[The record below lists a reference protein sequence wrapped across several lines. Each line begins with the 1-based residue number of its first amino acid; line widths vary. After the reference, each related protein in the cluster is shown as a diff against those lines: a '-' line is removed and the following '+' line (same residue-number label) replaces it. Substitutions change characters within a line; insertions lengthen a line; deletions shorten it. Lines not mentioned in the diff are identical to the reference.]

1 MKKILFMQLPPPRFI
16 FGDPGSNI
24 PLAAGFLASCIK
36 SQEPVK
42 YEMEILGSDVVDV
55 LGDAGIIREITLR
68 SPDIIAMTLYLWN
81 SQRSLFIAAAVKRL
95 LPNVKVIVGGP
106 DVTPDNS
113 WLLRH
118 PAIDIGVFGEG
129 EPQFVSALS
138 EIVFSEKQESFS
150 LNSFEAERVIFK
162 SKNKSTQVWD
172 LGQAGYPY
180 VNGEIGA
187 SRNGSIFLETVRGC
201 PFKCKYCY
209 YHKAFESVRSY
220 PMKLVEAVLD
230 FAYLPKNRVNE
241 IYLMDPTFNARV
253 GFRDILKSMASRRR
267 NHDIKVHTELRAD
280 LLTDRDVRL
289 FKEAGLVSAEI
300 GLQTVNPDVLKLAGR
315 SGDPERTLA
324 KAASLK
330 KAEVDVT
337 TGIILGLPGD
347 TPAGFSQTL
356 KRLKETQAFSVIQPF
371 TLAILPGSDF
381 RREAANLHVQYD
393 ERPPY
398 YIKSSDTFS
407 SDSMKMC
414 LDEFEETFEMELDYI
429 GTPSLV
435 ESDSTPGIKGYE
447 TSYISKWIINLP
459 DRDLHE
465 VCRSITAQA
474 SNPFTIWLKG
484 NDISGA
490 ENRLIQSLSTFVAHN
505 PHTVLHLVF
514 EFVRGVSPKL
524 LRAILEA
531 TANPEIY
538 VNRAFFP
545 LYPEGEVI
553 TPNFIVI
560 RPLPSTL
567 YARKKILERYSPD
580 STVIWSTD
588 LSNIDV
594 FRSATA
600 PILIAGGLPSSHSMR
615 NRLSIDLKEAY
626 GTRPEE
632 VMFREGEAQR
642 WWDSETGALSD
653 KRKLRESI
661 FVTGSKDGDSFV

>member
-1 MKKILFMQLPPPRFI
+1 MKKILFVQLPPPRFM
-16 FGDPGSNI
+16 FEDSGANI

-36 SQEPVK
+36 SQEPLK
-42 YEMEILGSDVVDV
+42 FETEILGSDVVDV
-55 LGDAGIIREITLR
+55 LADAGIIREITQR
-68 SPDIIAMTLYLWN
+68 SPDILAMTLYLWN
-81 SQRSLFIAAAVKRL
+81 SQRSLFIATAVKRL
-95 LPNVKVIVGGP
+95 LSNVKVIVGGP

-113 WLLRH
+113 WLLRQ

-129 EPQFVSALS
+129 EPQFVSALN
-138 EIVFSEKQESFS
+138 EIVSSEKHGPCS
-150 LNSFEAERVIFK
+150 LNSCEAEQVIFK
-162 SKNKSTQVWD
+162 PRNKSMKDWD

-180 VNGEIGA
+180 VNGIIGA

-209 YHKAFESVRSY
+209 YHKAFDSVRSY
-220 PMKLVEAVLD
+220 PMTLVEEVLD
-230 FAYLPKNRVNE
+230 FAYLQKNRVNE
-241 IYLMDPTFNARV
+241 IYLMDPTFNARK
-253 GFRDILKSMASRRR
+253 GFRNILKSMASRRR
-267 NHDIKVHTELRAD
+267 NHDIKIHTELRAD
-280 LLTDRDVRL
+280 LLTDGDVRL

-324 KAASLK
+324 KAASLR

-347 TPAGFSQTL
+347 TPEGFSKTL
-356 KRLKETQAFSVIQPF
+356 NRLKETQAFSVIQPF

-381 RREAANLHVQYD
+381 RREAGKLRVQYD

-414 LDEFEETFEMELDYI
+414 LDEFEETFEVELDYI
-429 GTPSLV
+429 GAPSLV
-435 ESDSTPGIKGYE
+435 ESDSNVSIKRYG

-459 DRDLHE
+459 NRDLVE
-465 VCRSITAQA
+465 VSGCIMAQA

-484 NDISGA
+484 NDVSGA
-490 ENRLIQSLSTFVAHN
+490 EKHLIQSLSTFAAHN

-514 EFVRGVSPKL
+514 EFSKIVPPKF
-524 LRAILEA
+524 LRDILEA

-545 LYPEGEVI
+545 LYPEGEVVS
-553 TPNFIVI
+553 PNFIVI
-560 RPLPSTL
+560 APLPGTA
-567 YARKKILERYSPD
+567 YARNKIIERYSLHA
-580 STVIWSTD
+580 TVIWSADFSNTD
-588 LSNIDV
+588 D
-594 FRSATA
+594 FRNAAT
-600 PILIAGGLPSSHSMR
+600 PMLISGKIPSDPSIRS
-615 NRLSIDLKEAY
+615 RLSSDLKEIS

-632 VMFREGEAQR
+632 VMFRHEEAQR
-642 WWDSETGALSD
+642 WWDSETGGFS
-653 KRKLRESI
+653 KQVKLRENI
-661 FVTGSKDGDSFV
+661 FVTGKKD